1 MENKNQISN
10 YFNIGLMIF
19 LGYILFSCNQWIMV
33 RVQSEK
39 QVKEVC
45 RKIEKNMSKNDLVDL
60 VSSYPDFK
68 MYQSDK
74 DSMMFYTKKS
84 LPETPICRM
93 NLKNGKVEKVDFVD
107 YRN

>member
-1 MENKNQISN
+1 MGNKNKISK
-10 YFNIGLMIF
+10 YFKIGGIIC
-19 LGYILFSCNQWIMV
+19 LGYILFSCSQWIVV

-39 QVKEVC
+39 QLKEVC
-45 RKIEKNMSKNDLVDL
+45 RKIEKNMSKSDLVDL
-60 VSSYPDFK
+60 VLSYPDFK

-84 LPETPICRM
+84 LPEMPICRM
-93 NLKNGKVEKVDFVD
+93 SLKNAKVEKVDFVD